1 MRQLFSLFISFFVL
15 TNIVSG
21 QEIFGKAKNNYRNF
35 SGKTT
40 MVVLNTT
47 DFTDLSIMDAVKTG
61 WKISPYEFCTYSD
74 FEKMKGDTSLY
85 FLLRVEGKFRKEG
98 EAKIEYLTLV
108 KGGPQSSKGISK
120 MFEIMTLPLQAV
132 DDESGK
138 AFIFIASYID
148 IIQNHILNVSAEILK
163 AYVRNSFYNDRIDNA
178 VDKKIIFDKEEL
190 AVNISPEELSK
201 LFNNKAVAGDGSI
214 VEKAVLEGT
223 PGTLVGLTV
232 SPVGDAIGS
241 FSYKLII
248 DVQSHELLFFR
259 RHRISSKLPK
269 GFLMEDIK
277 RISIPFRKL

>member
-21 QEIFGKAKNNYRNF
+21 QEIFGKAKNNFRNF
-35 SGKTT
+35 SSKTT
-40 MVVLNTT
+40 MVVLNTS

-85 FLLRVEGKFRKEG
+85 FLLRVEGKFKKEG

-108 KGGPQSSKGISK
+108 KGGPKSSKGISK
-120 MFEIMTLPLQAV
+120 MFEIITLPLQAV

-148 IIQNHILNVSAEILK
+148 IIQNHILNVSSEILK
-163 AYVRNSFYNDRIDNA
+163 AYVGNSFYNDRIDNA
-178 VDKKIIFDKEEL
+178 GDKKIIFDKEEV
-190 AVNISPEELSK
+190 AVDISPEELSK
-201 LFNNKAVAGDGSI
+201 LFNNKAVVGDETA
-214 VEKAVLEGT
+214 VEKAVMEGT
-223 PGTLVGLTV
+223 PETVVGFVV
-232 SPVGDAIGS
+232 SPVGDAAGS
-241 FSYKLII
+241 YSYKLII
-248 DVQSHELLFFR
+248 DAQSHELLFFR
-259 RHRISSKLPK
+259 RHRISSKRPK

-277 RISIPFRKL
+277 RISIPFRK